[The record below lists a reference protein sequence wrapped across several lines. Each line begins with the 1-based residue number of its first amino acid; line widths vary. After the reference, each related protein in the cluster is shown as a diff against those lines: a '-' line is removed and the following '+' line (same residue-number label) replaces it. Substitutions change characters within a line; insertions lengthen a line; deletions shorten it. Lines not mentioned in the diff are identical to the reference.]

1 MKSCFICRVLLVF
14 CWSLSLLTV
23 TPQATQAGH
32 GSCHSCRHCRG
43 NHCCCCGDRWW
54 SIYGSDRVFDGT
66 TRAAWYQ
73 TWHGPNA
80 LATPLRP
87 YYIPRDWKWCDLEDC
102 DASEN
107 CPNGAAF
114 PAAAAVGFEPMEFER
129 LGRIPN
135 DFALGGVAPAADVSR

>member
-1 MKSCFICRVLLVF
+1 MRSCFICRALLVF
-14 CWSLSLLTV
+14 CWSLSLLTI
-23 TPQATQAGH
+23 TPQATQAGD

-43 NHCCCCGDRWW
+43 NHW
-54 SIYGSDRVFDGT
+54 SIHGSHRVFDGT

-87 YYIPRDWKWCDLEDC
+87 YYIPRDWNWCVAEHYN
-102 DASEN
+102 DAEN
-107 CPNGAAF
+107 CEDGGIY
-114 PAAAAVGFEPMEFER
+114 PAAAAAGFEPLEFER

-135 DFALGGVAPAADVSR
+135 DFAVSNVAPAADVSR